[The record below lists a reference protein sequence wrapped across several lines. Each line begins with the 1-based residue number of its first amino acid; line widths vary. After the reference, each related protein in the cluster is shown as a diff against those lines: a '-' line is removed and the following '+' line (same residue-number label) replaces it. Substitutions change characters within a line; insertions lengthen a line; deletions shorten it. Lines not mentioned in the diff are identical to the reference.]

1 VPTAA
6 FHVDRLP
13 PERPGAGESVTFQD
27 LGSIGEFVAALATV
41 ATLIYLAVQIRQN
54 TSSLR
59 ANAYQDTVRSSN
71 DWAAFFVHHPETN
84 TTFLKGITDPR
95 SLDKAEALEFTH
107 LIEIYLRNY
116 SAAQKLANDGLIPAG
131 PCNAYESALRKWFA
145 SPELRDWWKTR
156 NPGYGRLVESL
167 IDAQQ
172 GAAADVEK
180 PV

>member
-1 VPTAA
+1 MTI
-6 FHVDRLP
+6 
-13 PERPGAGESVTFQD
+13 QD

-54 TSSLR
+54 TRSLR

-71 DWAAFFVHHPETN
+71 DWAAFFVHHPETSK
-84 TTFLKGITDPR
+84 TFLKGITDPR

-116 SAAQKLANDGLIPAG
+116 SAAQKLARDGLIPAE
-131 PCNAYESALRKWFA
+131 PCDAYENALRKWFA
-145 SPELRDWWKTR
+145 SPELRDWWKSR
-156 NPGYGRLVESL
+156 NPGYGQLVESM
-167 IDAQQ
+167 IEAQP
-172 GAAADVEK
+172 GNRADIER

>member
-1 VPTAA
+1 
-6 FHVDRLP
+6 
-13 PERPGAGESVTFQD
+13 VTIQD

-71 DWAAFFVHHPETN
+71 DWAAFFVHHPETSK
-84 TTFLKGITDPR
+84 TFLKGITDPR

-116 SAAQKLANDGLIPAG
+116 SAAQKLARDGLIPAE
-131 PCNAYESALRKWFA
+131 PCNAYENALRKWFA

-156 NPGYGRLVESL
+156 NPGYGQLVESMM
-167 IDAQQ
+167 DAQQ
-172 GAAADVEK
+172 GALVHES
-180 PV
+180 